1 MNIKIVKLL
10 GAVCGVL
17 VVLLMGEWIAHEF
30 ALRRLLAS
38 INEPSSKRYQ
48 IEEVPTIDLEKKT
61 EESYA
66 DIVARPLFIRG
77 RKPVNEP
84 VSDSVAGGAS
94 GGPDGVFDWQLNGVY
109 TVNNSWSALF
119 SREKAPPGNKDRFRK
134 LTINDDLDG
143 WKLTE
148 IHRDKV
154 VFEQSGGEKKE
165 LTLRKDKPKTA
176 PRVQETPTPKQAP
189 RPGHLER
196 RTRGPQ
202 PPVPQPEP
210 TSPQPDDQPE
220 TQPQTEVDAPE
231 NSDNE

>member
-10 GAVCGVL
+10 GAICGAL
-17 VVLLMGEWIAHEF
+17 IVVLIAEWIAHEF
-30 ALRRLLAS
+30 ALNRLLAS
-38 INEPSSKRYQ
+38 INSAPSKPYQ
-48 IEEVPTIDLEKKT
+48 IDKVPAIDLEKKT

-66 DIVARPLFIRG
+66 EIVSRPLFIRG

-84 VSDSVAGGAS
+84 VAESAVGAPGSS
-94 GGPDGVFDWQLNGVY
+94 GAFDWQLNGVY

-119 SREKAPPGNKDRFRK
+119 SREKNPMAKDNFRK

-148 IHRDKV
+148 IHKDKV
-154 VFEQSGGEKKE
+154 ILEQQGGETKE
-165 LTLRKDKPKTA
+165 LLLRKAKPKTA
-176 PRVQETPTPKQAP
+176 PGGQEPAKKQAP
-189 RPGHLER
+189 PQAHMER
-196 RTRGPQ
+196 RNRVPR
-202 PPVPQPEP
+202 PPVPQ
-210 TSPQPDDQPE
+210 TE

>member
-10 GAVCGVL
+10 GAVCGAL

-30 ALRRLLAS
+30 ALQRLLAS
-38 INEPSSKRYQ
+38 INESSSKHRQ
-48 IEEVPTIDLEKKT
+48 IEEVPTIDLDKKT

-66 DIVARPLFIRG
+66 DIVSRPLFIRG

-84 VSDSVAGGAS
+84 ASESAAGGTS
-94 GGPDGVFDWQLNGVY
+94 GGGPDGVFDWQLNGVY

-119 SREKAPPGNKDRFRK
+119 SREKAASNKDRFRK

-143 WKLTE
+143 WKLIE

-154 VFEQSGGEKKE
+154 VLEQSGGEKNE
-165 LTLRKDKPKTA
+165 LTLRKAKPKTA
-176 PRVQETPTPKQAP
+176 PRVQEPAPKPAQAP

-196 RTRGPQ
+196 RARGPQ
-202 PPVPQPEP
+202 PPVPQP
-210 TSPQPDDQPE
+210 DNQPE

>member
-10 GAVCGVL
+10 GAICGGL
-17 VVLLMGEWIAHEF
+17 IILLIVEWIAHEF
-30 ALRRLLAS
+30 ALKRLLAS
-38 INEPSSKRYQ
+38 INEPPSKPYQ
-48 IEEVPTIDLEKKT
+48 MEEVPAIDLERKT

-66 DIVARPLFIRG
+66 DIVSRPLFIRG

-84 VSDSVAGGAS
+84 VADSVAGGGAS
-94 GGPDGVFDWQLNGVY
+94 GPDGTFDWQLNGVY

-119 SREKAPPGNKDRFRK
+119 SREKASGNKDKFRK
-134 LTINDDLDG
+134 LTINDDLDS

-154 VFEQSGGEKKE
+154 VLEQSGGEMKE
-165 LTLRKDKPKTA
+165 LTLRKAKPKTA
-176 PRVQETPTPKQAP
+176 PRVQEPAPKPAP
-189 RPGHLER
+189 RQGHLER
-196 RTRGPQ
+196 RARGPQ

-210 TSPQPDDQPE
+210 PVTQPDNQPE

-231 NSDNE
+231 NSDND